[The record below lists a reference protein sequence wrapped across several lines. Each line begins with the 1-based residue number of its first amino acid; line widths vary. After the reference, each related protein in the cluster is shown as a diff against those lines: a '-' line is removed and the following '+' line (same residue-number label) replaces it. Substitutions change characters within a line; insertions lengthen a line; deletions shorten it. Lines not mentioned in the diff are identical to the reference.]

1 MRFLK
6 NASLTFPSS
15 HGCRNSALLA
25 DAFGACFDSQLEG
38 CAVAVSFDG
47 EFDTSAF
54 AWGGGPGGLPEMI
67 SRSVGTDYCDF
78 GDADYSRAV
87 AR

>member
-6 NASLTFPSS
+6 NGSLTFPSS
-15 HGCRNSALLA
+15 HGCRNLALLA
-25 DAFGACFDSQLEG
+25 DAFGSCFDSQLEG

-47 EFDTSAF
+47 KLDTSAL

-67 SRSVGTDYCDF
+67 GC
-78 GDADYSRAV
+78 AI
-87 AR
+87 